1 MARLLTGGISLYMF
15 ATITT
20 EAKSLHHKKTIAPQ
34 NSWKKHLVDVS
45 QIEKSKGIAYKNR
58 IRMQLAYYSSEN
70 FVGRPIDGYKAN
82 KCLLSLRAAQSL
94 LKAQKSLLKKGY
106 SLIAFDC
113 YRPQKAVNEFVQ
125 WCQDISDTR
134 TKQKYYP
141 DIAAKQDLLKL
152 EYIASKSGHSRGSTI
167 DLGLVYLRDESL
179 VDMGTTFDFF
189 GEQSHTLYAGIS
201 PQQKENRSILLKAM
215 ESAQFMN
222 YEKEWWHFTLRKEP
236 YPKNYFDYDIE

>member
-1 MARLLTGGISLYMF
+1 MLTGGIFLYMF

-20 EAKSLHHKKTIAPQ
+20 EAKLLHHKKALAPQ
-34 NSWKKHLVDVS
+34 SEWKRHLVDVS
-45 QIEKSKGIAYKNR
+45 QIEKSKKIRYKNR
-58 IRMQLAYYSSEN
+58 IRMQLAYFSSNN

-82 KCLLSLRAAQSL
+82 KCLLSMRAAQAL

-113 YRPQKAVNEFVQ
+113 YRPQKAVNEFVK
-125 WCQDISDTR
+125 WCQDSSDIS

-141 DIAAKQDLLKL
+141 NIPSKQDLLKL
-152 EYIASKSGHSRGSTI
+152 EYIASKSGHSRGSTV

-179 VDMGTTFDFF
+179 VDMGTPFDFF
-189 GEQSHTLYAGIS
+189 GEESHTLFAGIS

-222 YEKEWWHFTLRKEP
+222 FEKEWWHFTLRKEP
-236 YPKNYFDYDIE
+236 YPKNYFDYDIK